1 MRFDDTLDTVL
12 AADLS
17 TPLGRQ
23 SVYRQLVDLIGRR
36 RVPAEARAIETLVA
50 IAPAVPLAHRTA
62 AARGLAF
69 AQPPAALVRLFAR
82 DTLAVAAPVLRT
94 AMLEP
99 GEWRELLGELA
110 PPARAVLRHRRD
122 LGREVERALAA
133 FGPVDFVL
141 ADERVIEVD
150 ATVPAPGPAAIQPDP
165 PSAPAPAEP
174 RPEAEPAAVEPAT
187 EPEPEWADTEPVARR
202 APALP
207 PTFASLGSVALTLP
221 VVAEAVRRSE
231 ATPTRTPTPPPPPVE
246 PTPEGPFRI
255 ADVVAR
261 IDAFRDAREKARPVA
276 NDAAQ
281 PVGEAR
287 MRFETD
293 AEGIIRWADGIGRA
307 ALIGLSLRLAGGG
320 GLARV
325 DGVAAGAFR
334 QRSRFRDA
342 RLRIDGSG
350 PAAGEWLMSAMPAF
364 DPASGRFT
372 GYQGTARRPHPG
384 EVAAPAPAAA
394 PAPDALRQLVHEL
407 RTPTNAII
415 GFSEMIALQMLGPV
429 ADPYRDRARAI
440 HRHAR
445 DLLGAIDDLDLAAKI
460 ESDALTLRPEAVSL
474 RAVLGSVA
482 HDLAPLAELRGA
494 SIALPERDGA
504 VEGDRHAIE
513 RLFGR
518 LVATLLAAT
527 TRGEVLAMTIAEAGE
542 RLSLSI
548 TRPAGLPDQAR
559 TGGEVSEEDATFA
572 ALPLGTGFALRLADN
587 LARELGGEIGF
598 GEAAIE
604 VRLPAA
610 AGGTGRAATNS

>member
-1 MRFDDTLDTVL
+1 MLHGAPAVQEPIPLRFDDTLDTVL

-23 SVYRQLVDLIGRR
+23 SVFRQLVDLIGRG
-36 RVPAEARAIETLVA
+36 RVAAEARAIDTLAA
-50 IAPAVPLAHRTA
+50 IAPTVPLAQRSA

-69 AQPPAALVRLFAR
+69 ARPPLALVRLFAH

-94 AMLEP
+94 AT
-99 GEWRELLGELA
+99 LA
-110 PPARAVLRHRRD
+110 PDDWRALLTELSPSARAVLRHRRD
-122 LGREVERALAA
+122 LGGEVERALEA
-133 FGPVDFVL
+133 FGAIDFVL
-141 ADERVIEVD
+141 ADERLDD
-150 ATVPAPGPAAIQPDP
+150 AAEAVPVK
-165 PSAPAPAEP
+165 SE
-174 RPEAEPAAVEPAT
+174 AVEPEAAAPELT
-187 EPEPEWADTEPVARR
+187 EQPASHAEPEPPRR

-207 PTFASLGSVALTLP
+207 PTFSSFGTVALTLP

-231 ATPTRTPTPPPPPVE
+231 ARPAPPPPPAE
-246 PTPEGPFRI
+246 PVPEGPFRI

-276 NDAAQ
+276 NDESQAA
-281 PVGEAR
+281 VDAR

-293 AEGIIRWADGIGRA
+293 AEGVIRWADGIGRA
-307 ALIGLSLRLAGGG
+307 ALIGLSLRLAGGT

-342 RLRIDGSG
+342 RLRIDGNG
-350 PAAGEWLMSAMPAF
+350 PATGDWLMSAMPAF

-372 GYQGTARRPHPG
+372 GYQGTARRPHFG
-384 EVAAPAPAAA
+384 EVAAPAAAPA

-415 GFSEMIALQMLGPV
+415 GFSEMISLQMLGPV
-429 ADPYRDRARAI
+429 ADPYRDRARSI

-482 HDLAPLAELRGA
+482 HDLAPLADLRGA
-494 SIALPERDGA
+494 AVLLPERDGA

-518 LVATLLAAT
+518 LIATLLAAT
-527 TRGEVLAMTIAEAGE
+527 TRGEVLAMGIEAAGN
-542 RLSLSI
+542 RLTLSI
-548 TRPAGLPDQAR
+548 ARPAGLPDQAQG
-559 TGGEVSEEDATFA
+559 GGEVSEEDETFA

-587 LARELGGEIGF
+587 LARELGGDIAF
-598 GEAAIE
+598 GTEAIE

-610 AGGTGRAATNS
+610 GHGTGRAATNS

>member
-36 RVPAEARAIETLVA
+36 RVAPEARAIETLEG
-50 IAPAVPLAHRTA
+50 IAPAVPLMHRTA

-69 AQPPAALVRLFAR
+69 AQPPFALVRLFAR

-94 AMLEP
+94 ATLDP
-99 GEWRELLGELA
+99 AEWRALLGELA

-122 LGREVERALAA
+122 LGSEVERALEA
-133 FGPVDFVL
+133 FGAVDFVL
-141 ADERVIEVD
+141 ADERAD
-150 ATVPAPGPAAIQPDP
+150 AKPVPATTP
-165 PSAPAPAEP
+165 
-174 RPEAEPAAVEPAT
+174 V
-187 EPEPEWADTEPVARR
+187 EPEPAPVETAEPVVEPEISEPVPERR
-202 APALP
+202 PALP
-207 PTFASLGSVALTLP
+207 PTFSSFGAVALTLP

-231 ATPTRTPTPPPPPVE
+231 VEPAPPPPPE
-246 PTPEGPFRI
+246 PMPEGPFRI

-261 IDAFRDAREKARPVA
+261 IDAFRDARERARPVA
-276 NDAAQ
+276 NDESQ
-281 PVGEAR
+281 PAGEAR

-307 ALIGLSLRLAGGG
+307 ALIGLSLRLAGGT

-342 RLRIDGSG
+342 RLRIDGNG
-350 PAAGEWLMSAMPAF
+350 PATGDWLISAMPAF

-372 GYQGTARRPHPG
+372 GYQGTARRPHFG
-384 EVAAPAPAAA
+384 EVAAPTGAPA

-415 GFSEMIALQMLGPV
+415 GFSEMISLQMLGPV
-429 ADPYRDRARAI
+429 ADPYRDRARSI

-494 SIALPERDGA
+494 TIALPERDGA

-518 LVATLLAAT
+518 LIATMLAAAI
-527 TRGEVLAMTIAEAGE
+527 RGEVLAMAIEEAGD
-542 RLSLSI
+542 RLTLSI
-548 TRPAGLPDQAR
+548 SRPAGLPDHAR
-559 TGGEVSEEDATFA
+559 AGGEVSEEDATFA
-572 ALPLGTGFALRLADN
+572 ALPLGTGFALRLAEN
-587 LARELGGEIGF
+587 LARELGGDIGF
-598 GEAAIE
+598 GPTAIE

-610 AGGTGRAATNS
+610 IRDTGRAATNS

>member
-36 RVPAEARAIETLVA
+36 RVPAAARAIETLEA

-69 AQPPAALVRLFAR
+69 AQPPFELVRLFAR

-94 AMLEP
+94 ATLEP
-99 GEWRELLGELA
+99 GEWQRLLGELA
-110 PPARAVLRHRRD
+110 PPARAILRHRRD
-122 LGREVERALAA
+122 LGSEVERALAA
-133 FGPVDFVL
+133 FGSTDFVL
-141 ADERVIEVD
+141 ADDRVGGAD
-150 ATVPAPGPAAIQPDP
+150 AVVPSPAPVVLDP
-165 PSAPAPAEP
+165 PMAEP
-174 RPEAEPAAVEPAT
+174 LEAEPVTPPPVRAVPSV
-187 EPEPEWADTEPVARR
+187 PS
-202 APALP
+202 
-207 PTFASLGSVALTLP
+207 TFASLGSVALTLP
-221 VVAEAVRRSE
+221 VVAEAVRRAE
-231 ATPTRTPTPPPPPVE
+231 IQPAPPPAEPV
-246 PTPEGPFRI
+246 PDGPFRI

-261 IDAFRDAREKARPVA
+261 IDAFRDARERARPHA
-276 NDAAQ
+276 NDGPPPA
-281 PVGEAR
+281 GEAR

-293 AEGIIRWADGIGRA
+293 AEGVVRWADGTGRA

-320 GLARV
+320 AMARV

-334 QRSRFRDA
+334 QRARFRDA
-342 RLRIDGSG
+342 RLRIDGNG
-350 PAAGEWLMSAMPAF
+350 PAAGDWLMSAMPAF

-384 EVAAPAPAAA
+384 ELAAPAAPAA

-415 GFSEMIALQMLGPV
+415 GFSEMISLQMLGPV
-429 ADPYRDRARAI
+429 ADVYRDRAGAI

-494 SIALPERDGA
+494 AIALPERDAA

-518 LVATLLAAT
+518 LIATLLAAT
-527 TRGEVLAMTIAEAGE
+527 TRGETLAMAIEEAGE
-542 RLSLSI
+542 RRVLTI
-548 TRPAGLPDQAR
+548 TRPAGLPDRVEA
-559 TGGEVSEEDATFA
+559 GGEVSEEEDAAFA

-587 LARELGGEIGF
+587 LAHELGGEIGF
-598 GEAAIE
+598 GDAAIR
-604 VRLPAA
+604 VSLPAA
-610 AGGTGRAATNS
+610 GGGTGRAATNS

>member
-17 TPLGRQ
+17 TQLGRQ
-23 SVYRQLVDLIGRR
+23 SVFRQLVDLIGRR
-36 RVPAEARAIETLVA
+36 RVPAEARAIDTLAA
-50 IAPAVPLAHRTA
+50 IAPTVPLAQRSA

-69 AQPPAALVRLFAR
+69 ARPPLALVRLFAA
-82 DTLAVAAPVLRT
+82 DALAVAAPVLRT
-94 AMLEP
+94 ATLDP
-99 GEWRELLGELA
+99 DEWRALLAELS
-110 PPARAVLRHRRD
+110 PSARAVLRHRRD
-122 LGREVERALAA
+122 LGSEVERALEA
-133 FGPVDFVL
+133 FGAIDFVL
-141 ADERVIEVD
+141 ADERLD
-150 ATVPAPGPAAIQPDP
+150 AAAEAVPAASEAVEPEAALPELTELP
-165 PSAPAPAEP
+165 APAPA
-174 RPEAEPAAVEPAT
+174 A
-187 EPEPEWADTEPVARR
+187 EPEPARR

-207 PTFASLGSVALTLP
+207 PTFSSFGTVALTLP

-231 ATPTRTPTPPPPPVE
+231 AQPTPPPPPAE
-246 PTPEGPFRI
+246 PVPEGPFRI

-276 NDAAQ
+276 NDESQAA
-281 PVGEAR
+281 GDAR

-293 AEGIIRWADGIGRA
+293 AEGVIRWADGIGRA
-307 ALIGLSLRLAGGG
+307 ALIGLSLRLAGGT

-342 RLRIDGSG
+342 RLRIDGNG
-350 PAAGEWLMSAMPAF
+350 PATGDWLMSAMPAF

-372 GYQGTARRPHPG
+372 GYQGTARRPHFG
-384 EVAAPAPAAA
+384 EVAAPAPTPT

-415 GFSEMIALQMLGPV
+415 GFSEMISLQMLGPV
-429 ADPYRDRARAI
+429 ADPYRDRARSI

-494 SIALPERDGA
+494 GVALPERDGA

-518 LVATLLAAT
+518 LIATLLAAT
-527 TRGEVLAMTIAEAGE
+527 TRGEVLAMGIEEAGD
-542 RLSLSI
+542 RLTLSI
-548 TRPAGLPDQAR
+548 ARPAGLPDQAQG
-559 TGGEVSEEDATFA
+559 GGEVSEEDETFA

-587 LARELGGEIGF
+587 LARELGGDIAF
-598 GEAAIE
+598 GAEAIE

-610 AGGTGRAATNS
+610 GHGTGRAATNS

>member
-23 SVYRQLVDLIGRR
+23 SVFRQLVDLIGRG
-36 RVPAEARAIETLVA
+36 RVAAEARAIETLAA
-50 IAPAVPLAHRTA
+50 IAPSVPLSHRTA

-69 AQPPAALVRLFAR
+69 ARPPLALVRLFAR

-94 AMLEP
+94 ATLDP
-99 GEWRELLGELA
+99 AEWRVLLAELS
-110 PPARAVLRHRRD
+110 PSARAVLRHRRD
-122 LGREVERALAA
+122 LGSEVERALEA
-133 FGPVDFVL
+133 FGAIDFVL
-141 ADERVIEVD
+141 ADDRPDGIAAPD
-150 ATVPAPGPAAIQPDP
+150 PAVPSPAQPAAP
-165 PSAPAPAEP
+165 PPAEP
-174 RPEAEPAAVEPAT
+174 VAAEPAVPLAPP
-187 EPEPEWADTEPVARR
+187 EPEPLRR
-202 APALP
+202 VSPALP
-207 PTFASLGSVALTLP
+207 STFSSFGTVALTLP

-231 ATPTRTPTPPPPPVE
+231 ADPAPPPPPAE
-246 PTPEGPFRI
+246 PVPEGPFRI

-261 IDAFRDAREKARPVA
+261 IDAFRDARERARPVA
-276 NDAAQ
+276 NDESQ

-293 AEGIIRWADGIGRA
+293 AEGVIRWADGVGRA
-307 ALIGLSLRLAGGG
+307 ALIGLSLRLAGGP

-342 RLRIDGSG
+342 RLRIDGNG
-350 PAAGEWLMSAMPAF
+350 PATGDWLISAMPAF

-372 GYQGTARRPHPG
+372 GYQGTVRRPHFG
-384 EVAAPAPAAA
+384 EVAAPTGAAA

-415 GFSEMIALQMLGPV
+415 GFSEMISLQMLGPV
-429 ADPYRDRARAI
+429 ADPYRDRARSI

-482 HDLAPLAELRGA
+482 HDLAPLADLRGA
-494 SIALPERDGA
+494 TVALPERDGA

-518 LVATLLAAT
+518 LIATLLAAT
-527 TRGEVLAMTIAEAGE
+527 IRGEVLAMGIEEAGD
-542 RLSLSI
+542 RLKLSI
-548 TRPAGLPDQAR
+548 ARPAGLPDHAHG
-559 TGGEVSEEDATFA
+559 GGEVSEEDATFA

-587 LARELGGEIGF
+587 LARELGGDIAF
-598 GEAAIE
+598 GPETIE

-610 AGGTGRAATNS
+610 GHGTGRAATNS

>member
-17 TPLGRQ
+17 TPQGRQ
-23 SVYRQLVDLIGRR
+23 SVYRQLVDLIGRGR
-36 RVPAEARAIETLVA
+36 AAPDARAIQTLEG
-50 IAPAVPLAHRTA
+50 IAHTVPLTVRTA

-69 AQPPAALVRLFAR
+69 MQPPFPLVRLFAR
-82 DTLAVAAPVLRT
+82 DTLVVAAPVLRT
-94 AMLEP
+94 ATLAP
-99 GEWRELLGELA
+99 DAWRALLGELA
-110 PPARAVLRHRRD
+110 PPARAILRHRRD
-122 LGREVERALAA
+122 LGAEVERALEA
-133 FGPVDFVL
+133 FGAVDFVL
-141 ADERVIEVD
+141 ADDRLAAESEQVSTPE
-150 ATVPAPGPAAIQPDP
+150 AAIETASSSD
-165 PSAPAPAEP
+165 
-174 RPEAEPAAVEPAT
+174 EAIVAQPAAVDEIVEP
-187 EPEPEWADTEPVARR
+187 DPVASVRSVTSV
-202 APALP
+202 PS
-207 PTFASLGSVALTLP
+207 TFASFGSVALTLP

-231 ATPTRTPTPPPPPVE
+231 SEPAAPPPAEPV
-246 PTPEGPFRI
+246 PEGPFRI

-261 IDAFRDAREKARPVA
+261 IDAFRDAREKSRPVA
-276 NDAAQ
+276 NDSAQ
-281 PVGEAR
+281 PAGEPR

-293 AEGIIRWADGIGRA
+293 AEGVIRWADGIGRA
-307 ALIGLSLRLAGGG
+307 ALIGLSLRLAGVG
-320 GLARV
+320 AMAQV
-325 DGVAAGAFR
+325 DGIASGAFR

-342 RLRIDGSG
+342 RLRIDGHG

-384 EVAAPAPAAA
+384 EIAAPTAPSA

-415 GFSEMIALQMLGPV
+415 GFSEMIGLQMLGPV
-429 ADPYRDRARAI
+429 SEPYRDRANAI

-474 RAVLGSVA
+474 RAVLGSVV
-482 HDLAPLAELRGA
+482 HDLLPLAELRGA
-494 SIALPERDGA
+494 TIALPERDGA

-518 LVATLLAAT
+518 LVATLIAAT
-527 TRGEVLAMTIAEAGE
+527 TRGETLKMEIADIGN

-548 TRPAGLPDQAR
+548 TRPDGLPDQAQ
-559 TGGEVSEEDATFA
+559 TGGEVSEEDETFA

-598 GEAAIE
+598 GETAIE

-610 AGGTGRAATNS
+610 GGGTGRAATNS